1 MTIDAANKRVRELQE
16 EIDTV
21 LQSEDVNRTYSY
33 YAGETPEIPEY
44 DFAATQGKLQK
55 LSNEIIAIKH
65 AVNQHNAATEL
76 KETGLTI
83 DAALVEMAMLNRQK
97 SRLLA
102 MVRTEAKVR
111 GSSAKGVSEFT
122 VRNYDAAAVQK
133 EYDAVSKRLLT
144 LQTELNVSNQTS
156 VITISSD

>member
-44 DFAATQGKLQK
+44 DFAATQGKLRK

-65 AVNQHNAATEL
+65 AVNQHNATTKL

-102 MVRTEAKVR
+102 MIRTEAKVR

-133 EYDAVSKRLLT
+133 EYDAVSRRLLT

-156 VITISSD
+156 VITVSTD